1 MINWKIEKRNIDILK
16 DYSKNPRKFT
26 EKGLEDLKKSL
37 ENCGDAN
44 IITINRDNTVLGGHA
59 RLQVMKQLGYK
70 EVDVKVPDRLLT
82 DDECKQIVI
91 RLNANT
97 AGIWDMDKLKLNFD
111 MPELNNWGLDLNF
124 SMEVPDFD
132 TILENENK
140 YITETNNKNEIET
153 FNNLPEELQNTELEP
168 DELAKIENDYQTA
181 KERVII
187 VYSRDNL
194 PIIEKFLGIDMQQN
208 KVIFDEKELKNG
220 KLLLESEME

>member
-16 DYSKNPRKFT
+16 GYSKNPRKFT

-91 RLNANT
+91 RLNANN
-97 AGIWDMDKLKLNFD
+97 AGVWDIDKLKLSFD
-111 MPELNNWGLDLNF
+111 IPELNNWGLDLNF
-124 SMEVPDFD
+124 NVDLPTTFSV
-132 TILENENK
+132 ENESQYLSQPN
-140 YITETNNKNEIET
+140 IAEN
-153 FNNLPEELQNTELEP
+153 FDNLPEELQNTDLAP

-181 KERVII
+181 KDRIII

-208 KVIFDEKELKNG
+208 KVVFDEKELKNG
-220 KLLLESEME
+220 KLLSESEVE